1 MIKTLITLIIISF
14 LGFLSRTFQI
24 FKQHDTETFSKFV
37 YNFSLPALVFF
48 SIYSNPPQGAFLKVA
63 IVEWATSFIVGAI
76 SILIGVL
83 LKLKRE
89 TIASLFLVTIGG
101 NVTFLGYP
109 IMERLYGSEGLSF
122 AIIYDQ
128 LGMIIFVYSIG
139 IAVINFFTSQKEFR
153 FKNSIK
159 KILLNPPLWGLIAG
173 LVLQPIKIPDFLL
186 ESFSILA
193 KATTPLMMFL
203 LGLSLEKPESKET
216 YLPVSIGVI
225 LKLFVFPLFALLLSY
240 LFNLSGIPFN
250 VTVLESAMPSMLTAL
265 VLAIQF
271 KLDYPFSSHVIAY
284 STLLSLITLNL
295 WMEVIK

>member
-14 LGFLSRTFQI
+14 LGFLSKKFQI
-24 FKQHDTETFSKFV
+24 FKQKDTEIFSRFV

-63 IVEWATSFIVGAI
+63 MVEWITSFIVGAI
-76 SILIGVL
+76 SIIIGVL

-109 IMERLYGSEGLSF
+109 IMERLYGSEGLSL

-128 LGMIIFVYSIG
+128 LGMIIFVYTIG
-139 IAVINFFTSQKEFR
+139 ILVINLFTSQKELGFE
-153 FKNSIK
+153 NSLK

-186 ESFSILA
+186 ESFSLLGR
-193 KATTPLMMFL
+193 ATTPLMMFL

-225 LKLFVFPLFALLLSY
+225 LKLLAFPLFALLLSN
-240 LFNLSGIPFN
+240 LFNLSGVPFN
-250 VTVLESAMPSMLTAL
+250 VTILESAMPSMLTAL

-271 KLDYPFSSHVIAY
+271 KLDYPFSSHVITY